1 MLNYLW
7 GFMIVIGITVG
18 ILRGNIAEVSNAS
31 INSSKEAITLCIA
44 MLGIMA
50 MWTGIMQIARKS
62 GLMASFTKALRPIIH
77 FLFPDVPTDHVVNEH
92 IASNMIANILG
103 LGWAATP
110 MGLMAM
116 KELKKLNKDK
126 DRASCDMCTFLI
138 VNISSLQL
146 IPVNIIAYR
155 SQYGS
160 VNPAEILGTAIVATT
175 FSTLV
180 GVIFSVIARKRSNR
194 RDNGGRGIK

>member
-7 GFMIVIGITVG
+7 GFMIVIGIVVG
-18 ILRGNIAEVSNAS
+18 VFSGKIADVGNAA
-31 INSSKEAITLCIA
+31 INSSKEAVALCIS

-50 MWTGIMQIARKS
+50 MWTGLMQIAKKC
-62 GLMASFTKALRPIIH
+62 GLVATFTKALRPVIR
-77 FLFPDVPTDHVVNEH
+77 FLFPDIPKGHVVNEY

-116 KELKKLNKDK
+116 RELKKLNAESET
-126 DRASCDMCTFLI
+126 ASCDMCTLLI

-146 IPVNIIAYR
+146 IPVNIMAYR

-160 VNPAEILGTAIVATT
+160 VNPAEILMAGILATGI
-175 FSTLV
+175 STLA
-180 GVIFSVIARKRSNR
+180 GVIFATAARKLR
-194 RDNGGRGIK
+194 GRNNHRG

>member
-1 MLNYLW
+1 MLSYLW
-7 GFMIVIGITVG
+7 GFMILIGIVVG
-18 ILRGNIAEVSNAS
+18 ALKGNISDVGNAA
-31 INSSKEAITLCIA
+31 INSSKEAVSLCIT

-50 MWTGIMQIARKS
+50 MWTGMMQVAKKC
-62 GLMASFTKALRPIIH
+62 GLVASFTKALRPVIR
-77 FLFPDVPTDHVVNEH
+77 FLFPDLPGEHVVNEY

-116 KELKKLNKDK
+116 KELKKLNG
-126 DRASCDMCTFLI
+126 DRETASCDMCTLLI

-160 VNPAEILGTAIVATT
+160 VNPAEILMSGIVATCI
-175 FSTLV
+175 STLA
-180 GVIFSVIARKRSNR
+180 GVVFAVSARKLSRLKSR
-194 RDNGGRGIK
+194 RRRRK

>member
-1 MLNYLW
+1 LLNYLW
-7 GFMIVIGITVG
+7 GFMILIGIVVG
-18 ILRGNIAEVSNAS
+18 ALNGNIPKVSNAA
-31 INSSKEAITLCIA
+31 INSSKEAVSLCVT

-50 MWTGIMQIARKS
+50 MWTGMMQVAKKC
-62 GLMASFTKALRPIIH
+62 GLVASMTKALRPIIA
-77 FLFPDVPTDHVVNEH
+77 FLFPDLPKGHVVNEY

-116 KELKKLNKDK
+116 KELKKLNHNKEI
-126 DRASCDMCTFLI
+126 ASYDMCTFLI

-160 VNPAEILGTAIVATT
+160 VNPAEILTAAIAATSI
-175 FSTLV
+175 STLA
-180 GVIFSVIARKRSNR
+180 GVIFAVTARKISKGI
-194 RDNGGRGIK
+194 NGHH

>member
-1 MLNYLW
+1 
-7 GFMIVIGITVG
+7 MIIIGIIVS
-18 ILRGNIAEVSNAS
+18 LFNGNIGEVGNAA
-31 INSSKEAITLCIA
+31 INSSKEAVTLCIA
-44 MLGIMA
+44 MVGIMA
-50 MWTGIMQIARKS
+50 MWTGMMQIAKKS
-62 GLMASFTKALRPIIH
+62 GLVASFTKTLRPVIAL
-77 FLFPDVPTDHVVNEH
+77 LFPDLPKDHIVNEY

-116 KELKKLNKDK
+116 RELKKLNNNSDL
-126 DRASCDMCTFLI
+126 ASCDMCTFLI

-160 VNPAEILGTAIVATT
+160 VNPADIIMAGIVATCI
-175 FSTLV
+175 STIA
-180 GVIFSVIARKRSNR
+180 GVIFATVARKIVNHKR
-194 RDNGGRGIK
+194 K